1 LLVGKKVE
9 FKRGKAFFT
18 LIGEARINDYTYKID
33 EVSESGWQY
42 NILNLGVDCGNGN
55 VVYADMMGGFSTVRD
70 NVIFVN
76 SKEDFTDR
84 YEIDFEDRFTD
95 AILDTI
101 HPINF
106 IRVGIEKDT
115 KGKTFVKKFLSEYDA
130 ILYIKEHLE
139 DGMVINVKGDL
150 KYSIYNDSVQIKK
163 EIKSI
168 FLSKAKPEN
177 YRATFVQSIL
187 IGKDSVGRYDKEL
200 NSYPIDAYVIDYAK
214 MFNDKEVRTNIPFFR
229 QFELEKN
236 KEKPEITKALLT
248 KFFKVDEGINEIVVE
263 GNIVEGQQIAEVS
276 EDDIPEDIKEL
287 IELGI
292 YEKEEILNKMAVTGN
307 RVRRYII
314 TKPYVQMVGEKEE
327 DRRPQLFIEK
337 NKYKEED
344 LVLDFM
350 ISDDVEE
357 DIENVIDTE
366 EDDDLAWLNELK

>member
-1 LLVGKKVE
+1 MGKKVE

-139 DGMVINVKGDL
+139 DDMVINVKGDL